1 MAVTITDVEQILLM
15 VPFTEHHDLHM
26 TRLSGDWRLVE
37 VCRIHTDAG
46 LTGIGE
52 TVVEYTWGR
61 PPDNLK
67 ERLIGTDPHRHLWD
81 AALGA
86 GPEMALWDLAGKI
99 AGVPLHRLLGAQVRA
114 RVPISWWCLDMA
126 PAEWA
131 AQARK
136 ALGRGYTSIKLK
148 GRPWR
153 DVHAQLQAVAAEI
166 PPTVHLDVDF
176 NSMLVDAGTAIPLLQ
191 ALLRYENLSIIETP
205 IPQGDV
211 AGNVQIRR
219 HVPRPLAMHYGTP
232 PIMTALHADVCDGF
246 VVGGS
251 AASVREAGTAAALA
265 NKPFWLQLVGLGLT
279 TAWSAHFGAVLSHAQ
294 WPAISCMHIWE
305 HDLLAESFTV
315 ARGYLPVP
323 DGPGLGVSLDEEA
336 VARYRV
342 DGKPPRPR
350 QVFRIHWPE
359 HIGEGAAS
367 VYAGYEHDLQEG
379 FDLARD
385 PRFVRGSSMEIEND
399 DGSSDFA
406 AAYADAQAE

>member
-46 LTGIGE
+46 LSGIGE
-52 TVVEYTWGR
+52 TIVEYTWGR

-67 ERLIGTDPHRHLWD
+67 ERLVGTDPHQHLWD
-81 AALGA
+81 GTLGA

-99 AGVPLHRLLGAQVRA
+99 AGVPAHRLLGEQVRS

-126 PAEWA
+126 PEEWA

-136 ALGRGYTSIKLK
+136 ALDRGYTSIKLK

-153 DVHAQLQAVAAEI
+153 DIHAQLQAVAAEI

-191 ALLRYENLSIIETP
+191 ELLCYANLSIIETP

-211 AGNVQIRR
+211 AGNQQIRR

-232 PIMTALHADVCDGF
+232 PIMTALHDDVCDGF

-251 AASVREAGTAAALA
+251 AGSVKEAGTIAAVAH
-265 NKPFWLQLVGLGLT
+265 KPFWLQLVGLGLT
-279 TAWSAHFGAVLSHAQ
+279 TAWSAQLGAVLSHAQ

-315 ARGYLPVP
+315 DRGYMPVAE
-323 DGPGLGVSLDEEA
+323 GPGLGVSLDEEA
-336 VARYRV
+336 VSRYRV
-342 DGKPPRPR
+342 DEKPARPR
-350 QVFRIHWPE
+350 QIFNIRWPE
-359 HIGEGAAS
+359 QFGEGAAS
-367 VYAGYEHDLQEG
+367 VYAGYEHDLQRG
-379 FDLARD
+379 FDLGND
-385 PRFVRGSSMEIEND
+385 PRYVQGSSMEIEND
-399 DGSSDFA
+399 DGSAAFA
-406 AAYADAQAE
+406 AAFAAAQAV